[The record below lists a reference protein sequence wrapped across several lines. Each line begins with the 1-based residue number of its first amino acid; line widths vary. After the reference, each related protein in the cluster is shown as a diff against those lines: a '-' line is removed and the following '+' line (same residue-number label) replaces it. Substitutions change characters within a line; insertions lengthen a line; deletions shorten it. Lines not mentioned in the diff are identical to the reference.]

1 MVVVPFEKV
10 RFLLDIKEKIDLIS
24 KRADII
30 NKKLIILLAIN
41 GAVWI
46 YGIKS
51 DGWLFNISVLIFCM
65 ISFAIIT
72 NTFKLGDLDKQ
83 LKDMLDDK

>member
-1 MVVVPFEKV
+1 MLPFEDI
-10 RFLLDIKEKIDLIS
+10 RFLLDTKEKIDLIS

-30 NKKLIILLAIN
+30 NKKLIILLAVN

-46 YGIKS
+46 YGMKS
-51 DGWLFNISVLIFCM
+51 EGLLFHISVSIFC
-65 ISFAIIT
+65 ILSFAIVS
-72 NTFKLGDLDKQ
+72 NTLKLGDLDKQ